1 MANIDDVDDAFLAA
15 KAEVDAF
22 FEEFNAEWFAP
33 QTDMMLTM
41 IMDKITPEMEGII
54 QEMAPQAY
62 RDFKEMLKRRGINN
76 NA

>member
-1 MANIDDVDDAFLAA
+1 
-15 KAEVDAF
+15 
-22 FEEFNAEWFAP
+22 
-33 QTDMMLTM
+33 MLTM